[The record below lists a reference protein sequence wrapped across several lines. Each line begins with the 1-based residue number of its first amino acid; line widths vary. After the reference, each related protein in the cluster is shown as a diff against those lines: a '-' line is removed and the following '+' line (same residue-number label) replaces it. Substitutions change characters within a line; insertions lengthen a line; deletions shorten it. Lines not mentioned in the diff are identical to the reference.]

1 MYMQSRQNC
10 EEVGV
15 NILYTFHICVYT
27 YMYMHMIYILTA
39 FPNDIYLQL
48 QQRGGNIAIMGTSS
62 GTDSSEDGKLS
73 ATVNISQNLNNG
85 SNFSFVPSGSAFSAG
100 LNESAVIQI
109 VKDALMKY
117 DADKTGM
124 VDHALET
131 AGGNII
137 STRCTESYQVRHVKC
152 SSALLCIYDYFLFLL
167 HFTFIH
173 FIFSL
178 FISLNFSSVSGT
190 SG

>member
-1 MYMQSRQNC
+1 MYITDMFSWIC
-10 EEVGV
+10 TVCICIV
-15 NILYTFHICVYT
+15 NIFSALT
-27 YMYMHMIYILTA
+27 YGTY
-39 FPNDIYLQL
+39 FQL
-48 QQRGGNIAIMGTSS
+48 QQSGGDNIAIMGVSS
-62 GTDSSEDGKLS
+62 ATDSSEEGKVS

-137 STRCTESYQVRHVKC
+137 STRCTESYQVR
-152 SSALLCIYDYFLFLL
+152 
-167 HFTFIH
+167 
-173 FIFSL
+173 
-178 FISLNFSSVSGT
+178 
-190 SG
+190 